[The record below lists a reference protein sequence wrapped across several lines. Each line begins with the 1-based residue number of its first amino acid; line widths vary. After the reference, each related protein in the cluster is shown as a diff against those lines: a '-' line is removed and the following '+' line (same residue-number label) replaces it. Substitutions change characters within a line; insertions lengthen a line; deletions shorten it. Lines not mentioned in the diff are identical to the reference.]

1 MFKSLTPYRLEITWP
16 LAGTCLY
23 LRGDLQEQL
32 SLQTFAP
39 TTPTEELSAG
49 WIAPDKD
56 QPDLLAN
63 HINGELLACLQIETR
78 RVPAQAIAE
87 HVEAAAQ
94 RIERDTGRKPGA
106 KARKQLN
113 EDARLALLPRAF
125 PKRKRVHV
133 WLSSKL
139 GMLVIGSTS
148 ASDCDTVLTALVR
161 SIGATEDSGISIQ
174 PLLTDMQPDVWMTYA
189 VQLRDAGRFD
199 LEDSLCE
206 MRDTDPIGTSEAITY
221 KGVWTEADDLRDRAA
236 KLTVTKLSMSFRD
249 RVALTLTD
257 RLQLRNVDLLGEPP
271 ADAHQRADTG
281 YGVDACLWTA
291 ELSPVLEALVA
302 ELTDSNEDSTA

>member
-1 MFKSLTPYRLEITWP
+1 MFKNLTPYRLELTRP
-16 LAGTCLY
+16 LAGTCLD
-23 LRGDLQEQL
+23 RRDHLQELL

-39 TTPTEELSAG
+39 TAPTQELSAG

-63 HINGELLACLQIETR
+63 RINGELLACLQIETR

-94 RIERDTGRKPGA
+94 HIERDTGRKPGA
-106 KARKQLN
+106 KRCKELKEEACLT
-113 EDARLALLPRAF
+113 LLPRAF
-125 PKRKRVHV
+125 PRRKRINV
-133 WLSSKL
+133 WLSRKL
-139 GMLVIGSTS
+139 GMLIIGSTS

-161 SIGATEDSGISIQ
+161 SIGAPEDSGVSIQ
-174 PLLTDMQPDVWMTYA
+174 PLLTDMEPDVWMTYA
-189 VQLRDAGRFD
+189 VQMRNAGRFE
-199 LEDSLCE
+199 LEDTLCE

-221 KGVWTEADDLRDRAA
+221 KKIWTEADDLRDRAA
-236 KLTVTKLSMSFRD
+236 RLTVTRLSMSYQD
-249 RVALTLTD
+249 RVILTLTD

-281 YGVDACLWTA
+281 YGVDAFLWTA
-291 ELSPVLEALVA
+291 ELTPVLQALLD
-302 ELTDSNEDSTA
+302 ELTTTEQPA